1 MDIEAARLAA
11 EAQRTPLPPGD
22 EEFEATAAGVAGNG
36 GGHNAGHDGRNEGL
50 TSPSQR
56 NPGPQLWGPGVWYP
70 PPPPPQP
77 PQKVKL
83 PQFWHNDAAAWFNLA
98 VSTFNR
104 LGVHG
109 SQLRYEHTL
118 MALPPEIL
126 ERVRGVLSAAA
137 TLQDPFKA
145 LRDRLVE
152 LLTPNILDQVNTI
165 LYAPELGGR
174 RPSELMDSLLASL
187 PPGEADGLLFKGV
200 FLHRLPEDIRDQVA
214 IKMKEL
220 PSRELAALADNLWF
234 ARNAKRSVRPTAAAA
249 VTPDPGEDTVAAI
262 PPANKKKS
270 GGWRGRGGGRGRGG
284 HRGGGRGG
292 GSSGNS
298 SSGGQ
303 TGGGEWLCFR
313 HSKYGDGA
321 YSCAD
326 PKNCGWSGNE

>member
-22 EEFEATAAGVAGNG
+22 EEFEATAAASGLNSGGNG
-36 GGHNAGHDGRNEGL
+36 GRDGGQSGGFRAPQGPHGSQQWGQGL
-50 TSPSQR
+50 
-56 NPGPQLWGPGVWYP
+56 WY

-126 ERVRGVLSAAA
+126 ERVRGILTAAA

-152 LLTPNILDQVNTI
+152 LLTPNVLDQVNSI

-174 RPSELMDSLLASL
+174 RPSELMDSLLTSL

-214 IKMKEL
+214 IRMKEL

-234 ARNAKRSVRPTAAAA
+234 ARNAKRAGQSAATAAAVA
-249 VTPDPGEDTVAAI
+249 PEPGEDTVAAI
-262 PPANKKKS
+262 PPANKKKT
-270 GGWRGRGGGRGRGG
+270 GGWRGRGNWRGRGG
-284 HRGGGRGG
+284 QRGGGRGG
-292 GSSGNS
+292 GSSNS
-298 SSGGQ
+298 NGGQ
-303 TGGGEWLCFR
+303 SGGGEWLCFK
-313 HSKYGDGA
+313 HSKFGDGA
-321 YSCAD
+321 YNCAD
-326 PKNCGWSGNE
+326 PKNCSWSGNE